1 MAAIFKKPTF
11 YTPPITTQIE
21 TTIQNHSRSDDII
34 AVKFKPPKI
43 NLNDT
48 NLERKLSEAMMS
60 MSNCKGV
67 FELTALGRDEEA
79 EAEITAGQKI

>member
-1 MAAIFKKPTF
+1 M
-11 YTPPITTQIE
+11 
-21 TTIQNHSRSDDII
+21 TIQNHSRSDDII

-48 NLERKLSEAMMS
+48 NLERKLSEAMM

-79 EAEITAGQKI
+79 EAEAEITAGQKI